1 VAVARDGTPL
11 VRPPPNAARP
21 GSVPAK
27 SAGLPADFI
36 CPCIVD
42 DDAVCAASEGG
53 GTAMELDEALAAL
66 LDEIASAL
74 AALLGG
80 DTSTAADV
88 AIAFI

>member
-1 VAVARDGTPL
+1 
-11 VRPPPNAARP
+11 
-21 GSVPAK
+21 
-27 SAGLPADFI
+27 
-36 CPCIVD
+36 
-42 DDAVCAASEGG
+42 
-53 GTAMELDEALAAL
+53 MELDEALAAL